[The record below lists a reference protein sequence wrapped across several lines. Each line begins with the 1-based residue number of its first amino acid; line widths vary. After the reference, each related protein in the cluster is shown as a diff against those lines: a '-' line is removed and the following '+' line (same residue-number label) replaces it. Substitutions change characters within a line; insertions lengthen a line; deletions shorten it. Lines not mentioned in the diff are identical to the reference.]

1 MKTISLS
8 DIIFARATMM
18 GREVANIRLH
28 GISSMDDLVHLLRAE
43 LGSALGM
50 VIVSIRNLS
59 QGWTQERALILR

>member
-28 GISSMDDLVHLLRAE
+28 GISSMDDLVHRLRAE